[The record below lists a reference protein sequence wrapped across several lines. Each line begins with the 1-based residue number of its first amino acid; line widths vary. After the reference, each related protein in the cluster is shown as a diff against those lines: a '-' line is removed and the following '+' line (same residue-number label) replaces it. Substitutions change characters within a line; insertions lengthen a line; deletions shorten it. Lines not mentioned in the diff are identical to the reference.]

1 MTPQLLDYL
10 CEPVTKAPLQLV
22 DAVTTADGFIQSGKL
37 IAPSGVIYLI
47 IDGIPRF
54 VDYVPKASV
63 ESFGDEWNYFNFTDF
78 KINWLKH
85 TVANTFG
92 STDAFK
98 DKLIV
103 DAGGGSGAQT
113 KWFAEYGARHVI
125 MMDLS
130 HSVDNVVQRNLAG
143 LKNVDVIQCSID
155 APPLRDQC
163 IDGIVYCHNVIQHT
177 PSVEKTAH
185 ALYALTAL
193 GGEFVFNCYPLN
205 DQGVVRWVRFH
216 LVYKPL
222 RTVLSRMPFAVI
234 MFYARL
240 MALLRLAP
248 GLGLFLEK
256 SGFCVMGD
264 VPKLPDESAWG
275 YMKRRFKNTSLNTF
289 DNFGSHQYQHLKSDD
304 EIRAL
309 VKAMQ
314 PDAAKVTNMNK
325 YFLRPTPIG
334 CALRLYR

>member
-1 MTPQLLDYL
+1 MTPNLLNYL
-10 CEPVTKAPLQLV
+10 SEPITKSPLQLV
-22 DAVTTADGFIQSGKL
+22 DAVTSADGMIQSGAL
-37 IAPSGVIYLI
+37 LAPSGKRYPI
-47 IDGIPRF
+47 INGIPRF
-54 VDYVPKASV
+54 VDHVPKETV
-63 ESFGDEWNYFNFTDF
+63 ESFGDEWNHFNFTDF

-92 STDAFK
+92 STDVFQN
-98 DKLIV
+98 KLIV

-130 HSVDNVVQRNLAG
+130 HSVDDVVQRNLAG

-155 APPLRDQC
+155 APPLSDQS

-185 ALYALTAL
+185 ALYALTAQ

-205 DQGVVRWVRFH
+205 DQGFVRWVRFH
-216 LVYKPL
+216 LIYQPL
-222 RTVLSRMPFAVI
+222 RAVLSRLPFSLI

-240 MALLRLAP
+240 MAFLRLIP
-248 GLGLFLEK
+248 GLGVFLEK
-256 SGFCVMGD
+256 LGFCFMGD
-264 VPKLPDESAWG
+264 VPRIANESAWA
-275 YMKRRFKNTSLNTF
+275 YIKRRFKNTALNTF
-289 DNFGSHQYQHLKSDD
+289 DWYGSHSFQHHKSDE

-309 VKAMQ
+309 VKLLQ
-314 PDAAKVTNMNK
+314 PDGSKVLNMDK
-325 YFLRPTPIG
+325 YFQRPAPIG
-334 CALRLYR
+334 CALRVFR